1 MRNFLTIKEDILRY
15 KRYLITGFIALVVV
29 DILQLFIPRIVK
41 YAIDAIVGG
50 NAQVAILLRYALYIV
65 SIALGVGICR
75 FFWRYLIA
83 GTARRIE
90 RNLRLKLFSHF
101 ENLGMKFYSN
111 TRVGDLMAH
120 ATNDV
125 DAVRRTIGMGIIIGT
140 DILVLGSLSIVFM
153 IFINLKLTL
162 MALIPFPLLIFIGLR
177 FGRLI
182 HKRFE
187 EVQAG
192 FSDLSSCVE
201 ENVRGIRVV
210 RGYNQEKGEINKFL
224 SVSRDYIRRNIN
236 LIKVWGFFFPL
247 IFFFA
252 NLSIWIILR
261 FGGVGVITTTISM
274 GDFVAFQSY
283 LMILVWP
290 MIAIGWVIN
299 IIERGSASMGRINK
313 LLDVSPEIKDTGK
326 AKIKRIRGLIDMK
339 GVFFSYNGKPI
350 LKNID
355 LYAEPGKKIGI
366 VGGIGSGKS
375 TLVALIARLYEVEK
389 GEILFDGVPIREI
402 SLKILRRSVGF
413 VPQDVFLFSDTIRE
427 NIRFGN
433 PNATDEEMV
442 EVVRLCGLS
451 DEIKEFPRGLDT
463 VVGERGLSLSGG
475 QRQRITLARAIIK
488 NPSILILDDALSSV
502 DTEKETE
509 IIDNLKDFLNERT
522 TSIVSHRLKSLIDSD
537 EIIVLQDG
545 EITERG
551 THREL
556 VQMNG
561 FYANLFRLQQ
571 LEEVL

>member
-1 MRNFLTIKEDILRY
+1 MRNFLTIKEDLLKY
-15 KRYLITGFIALVVV
+15 KWYLIVGFGALVVV
-29 DILQLFIPRIVK
+29 DVLQLFIPRILK
-41 YAIDAIVGG
+41 YAIDSLVGG
-50 NAQVAILLRYALYIV
+50 NAQHGLLLKYALYIV
-65 SIALGVGICR
+65 SIALTIGVFR
-75 FFWRYLIA
+75 FFWRYFIA
-83 GTARRIE
+83 GTARKIE
-90 RNLRLKLFSHF
+90 RNLRLRLFSHL
-101 ENLGMKFYSN
+101 ENLGMRFYSN

-125 DAVRRTIGMGIIIGT
+125 DAVRRTVGMGIIIGT

-153 IFINLKLTL
+153 IFINLKLAL
-162 MALIPFPLLIFIGLR
+162 MALIPFPPLIFISLR

-192 FSDLSSCVE
+192 FSNLSSCVE
-201 ENVRGIRVV
+201 ENLRGIRVV

-224 SVSRDYIRRNIN
+224 SMSKDYIKRNIN

-252 NLSIWIILR
+252 NLSTWIILR
-261 FGGVGVITTTISM
+261 FGGVSVITTTISM

-313 LLDVSPEIKDTGK
+313 LLKTPPEIKDTGK
-326 AKIKRIRGLIDMK
+326 AKIKKVKGIVDIK
-339 GVFFSYNGKPI
+339 GVYFSYNGRPI
-350 LKNID
+350 IKNIS
-355 LYAEPGKKIGI
+355 LYGEPSKKIGI

-375 TLVALIARLYEVEK
+375 TLVALITRLCEVEK
-389 GEILFDGVPIREI
+389 GKVLLDGIPIKEIPLE
-402 SLKILRRSVGF
+402 ILRRSIGF

-433 PNATDEEMV
+433 TYATDDEIK
-442 EVVRLCGLS
+442 EVVKLCGLS
-451 DEIKEFPRGLDT
+451 DEIEKFPNGLDT
-463 VVGERGLSLSGG
+463 VVGERGIALSGG

-488 NPSILILDDALSSV
+488 DPSILILDDALSSV
-502 DTEKETE
+502 DMEKEAE
-509 IIDNLKDFLNERT
+509 IIDNLRGFLKERT
-522 TSIVSHRLKSLIDSD
+522 TFIISHRIKSLIDAD
-537 EIIVLQDG
+537 EIIVLQEG
-545 EITERG
+545 EIIERG
-551 THREL
+551 IHQEL
-556 VQMNG
+556 IRMNG